1 MNAGTFMC
9 KILTTLPPVAV
20 ADHYRQ
26 GVPVKIKS
34 TLFAALALVV
44 MTGVFNPVGMSDAFA
59 QVPSTKQVGGDDAK
73 NAINAARDGN
83 RITAEQARTL
93 TDAVNT
99 QQAFVTVDAQGALV
113 LGQDLAA
120 AGLFGSF
127 TAGQVAVA
135 GFIVAGVA
143 VLVSGNGT
151 TATTG
156 TTGTR

>member
-1 MNAGTFMC
+1 M
-9 KILTTLPPVAV
+9 
-20 ADHYRQ
+20 
-26 GVPVKIKS
+26 KIKS

-44 MTGVFNPVGMSDAFA
+44 MTGVFNPVGVSDAFA
-59 QVPSTKQVGGDDAK
+59 QVPSTRQVGGDDAR

-99 QQAFVTVDAQGALV
+99 QNAQVTVNAQTGALV